1 MFNSPYRNE
10 YSISESEFILHDSS
24 KSKCP
29 QSKYSL
35 IIKKLL
41 VLVSAFNVD
50 PDFRF
55 RLGDESEA
63 RFYEVVVV
71 EGGLEAEVLQER
83 DDDGESLELR
93 ELVAGAATLT
103 DAKWREG

>member
-1 MFNSPYRNE
+1 
-10 YSISESEFILHDSS
+10 
-24 KSKCP
+24 
-29 QSKYSL
+29 
-35 IIKKLL
+35 
-41 VLVSAFNVD
+41 VSALNVD

-83 DDDGESLELR
+83 DDDGESLEL
-93 ELVAGAATLT
+93 
-103 DAKWREG
+103 

>member
-1 MFNSPYRNE
+1 M
-10 YSISESEFILHDSS
+10 
-24 KSKCP
+24 
-29 QSKYSL
+29 
-35 IIKKLL
+35 
-41 VLVSAFNVD
+41 SALNVD

-83 DDDGESLELR
+83 DDDGESLELW
-93 ELVAGAATLT
+93 ELVAGTATLT
-103 DAKWREG
+103 DAERREG

>member
-1 MFNSPYRNE
+1 M
-10 YSISESEFILHDSS
+10 
-24 KSKCP
+24 
-29 QSKYSL
+29 
-35 IIKKLL
+35 
-41 VLVSAFNVD
+41 SALNVD

-83 DDDGESLELR
+83 DDDGESFELW

-103 DAKWREG
+103 DAEWREG